1 MDLVGLEP
9 TTGQKEY
16 RFPFLTINIINYYT
30 DQLYICLSLAILTT
44 NLLYHYNDLK
54 Q

>member
-1 MDLVGLEP
+1 LLLDKCIDRK
-9 TTGQKEY
+9 TAQKEY

-30 DQLYICLSLAILTT
+30 DQLYIYLSLAILTT

-54 Q
+54 